1 MKNDLL
7 SLIKTTI
14 IDGELERTEAL
25 VRQALGEGLAPLT
38 IVEQGLVPGMTVVG
52 DRFASGEYFLPQ
64 LVIAARCMQT
74 AMDILQPELLRRQQA
89 VARLGTVVI
98 GTVRG
103 DIHEIGKNLV
113 ATMLSAAGFQV
124 FDLGV
129 NVPRGQFVE
138 KVKETGADILGLSA
152 LLTTTMTEQREVIAA
167 LEQAR
172 LRDRVKVIIGGAPV
186 NQRWAESI
194 GADGYAEDA
203 VGAVA
208 LARRLLER

>member
-1 MKNDLL
+1 MENHLL
-7 SLIKTTI
+7 SLIKTTL
-14 IDGELERTEAL
+14 IDGDLERTEAL
-25 VRQALGEGLAPLT
+25 VRQALSEGLSPLT

-74 AMDILQPELLRRQQA
+74 AMEILQPELLRRQEA
-89 VARLGTVVI
+89 VARIGTVVI
-98 GTVRG
+98 GTVKG

-129 NVPRGQFVE
+129 NVPREQFVG

-167 LEQAR
+167 LESAG

-208 LARRLLER
+208 LARRLLGR

>member
-1 MKNDLL
+1 MENDLL
-7 SLIKTTI
+7 SLIKTTL
-14 IDGELERTEAL
+14 IDGDPERTATL
-25 VRQALGEGLAPLT
+25 VQQALSEGLAPLA

-64 LVIAARCMQT
+64 LVIAARCMQA
-74 AMDILQPELLRRQQA
+74 AMDILQPELLRRQEA
-89 VARLGTVVI
+89 VARAGTVVI
-98 GTVRG
+98 GTVKG

-129 NVPRGQFVE
+129 NVPGEQFVE
-138 KVKETGADILGLSA
+138 KVRETGAQILGLSA

-167 LEQAR
+167 LEQAG

-208 LARRLLER
+208 LARRLLGR

>member
-7 SLIKTTI
+7 SLIKATL
-14 IDGELERTEAL
+14 IDGDPERTEAL
-25 VRQALGEGLAPLT
+25 VQQALGEGLAPLT
-38 IVEQGLVPGMTVVG
+38 IVEQGLMPGMTVVG

-64 LVIAARCMQT
+64 LVIAARCMQA
-74 AMDILQPELLRRQQA
+74 AMDILQPELLRRQEA
-89 VARLGTVVI
+89 VARVGTVVI
-98 GTVRG
+98 GTVKG

-113 ATMLSAAGFQV
+113 ATMLSAGGFQV

-129 NVPRGQFVE
+129 NVPGEQFVE

-186 NQRWAESI
+186 NQRWADSI